1 MTFLSLLSFH
11 TWVSVWQNLSFI
23 WPWMV
28 AFLPLPW
35 IVRLLW
41 KPAEQ
46 TQIPLLAPH
55 LLQRFNRANQSQGW
69 LTPNTQSA
77 GISWFLIFLWGL
89 LILAA
94 MRPIWYLTP
103 TPFEESGKDMMLA
116 VDLSGSMEKQDM
128 RVEGH
133 PADRLTAVKSV
144 VKIFIG
150 ERQGD
155 RLGLIVF
162 GTQAFLQSPLTY
174 DLKTVQILLN
184 DSQIGMAGNNT
195 AIGDAIG
202 LTLKHLRQIHAKA
215 GKDNA
220 FKKTVLILL
229 TDGSNT
235 AGAVDPLDAAQKAQE
250 MGLKIYTI
258 GIGGQQRLTGI
269 DAFLNLNSHDMDI
282 ASLQKI
288 ATMTKGQFFHAA
300 DTAQLD
306 QVYQTINQLEA
317 TEHEVNH
324 YRLRTELFQWPLGL
338 ALLLSFILAWRRT
351 SRGGKA

>member
-1 MTFLSLLSFH
+1 MTQFSFDSLLAAWHNLTFL
-11 TWVSVWQNLSFI
+11 
-23 WPWMV
+23 WPWML

-35 IVRLLW
+35 IVRLVW

-46 TQIPLLAPH
+46 VQIPLLAPH
-55 LLQRFNRANQSQGW
+55 LLQRVNRSLAGTSW
-69 LTPNTQSA
+69 LETSSKRA
-77 GISWFLIFLWGL
+77 GISWIWIGLWVL

-128 RVEGH
+128 RVDGH
-133 PADRLTAVKSV
+133 PADRLMAVKSV
-144 VKIFIG
+144 VESFITQ
-150 ERQGD
+150 RQGD
-155 RLGLIVF
+155 RLGLVVF

-174 DLKTVQILLN
+174 DLKTVQSLLN
-184 DSQIGMAGNNT
+184 ESQIGMAGNNT

-215 GKDNA
+215 GQSNA
-220 FKKTVLILL
+220 LKKTVLILL

-235 AGAVDPLDAAQKAQE
+235 AGAVNPLEAAEKARE

-258 GIGGQQRLTGI
+258 GIGQQGLNGL
-269 DAFLNLNSHDMDI
+269 DAFLNLTSRDMDV
-282 ASLQKI
+282 ASLQKMAQI
-288 ATMTKGQFFHAA
+288 TGGQFFHAG
-300 DTAQLD
+300 DTAQLNA
-306 QVYQTINQLEA
+306 VYQTINQLET

-324 YRLRTELFQWPLGL
+324 YRLRTELFHWPLGL
-338 ALLLSFILAWRRT
+338 ALLLSFGLAWQR
-351 SRGGKA
+351 SGRGVF